1 MKRTM
6 LSAIGIGMLAVAASP
21 ALADITTF
29 TIDGTLK
36 LDPGGA
42 GATVTGWI
50 ACDTT
55 GGTAIIGF
63 TEIIQH
69 QKGKGP
75 QGVLVAATNVLPNNV
90 GLGTGGIQFTSIPC
104 TVGTQGFAIHV
115 LVDPFTATLLHKGG
129 ATAYS
134 QATESAPTDWTSGP
148 QPSGT
153 TDFAQASSRVKLVP

>member
-29 TIDGTLK
+29 TIDGMLK
-36 LDPGGA
+36 LDKGGA

-50 ACDTT
+50 ACET
-55 GGTAIIGF
+55 GGTASGSVTIGF

-90 GLGTGGIQFTSIPC
+90 GLGTGGIQFTNIPC
-104 TVGTQGFAIHV
+104 TVGTQGFATHV

-129 ATAYS
+129 ATAYT
-134 QATESAPTDWTSGP
+134 QATDTTGDFDTTSA
-148 QPSGT
+148 
-153 TDFAQASSRVKLVP
+153 RVKLVP